1 MQEDSKA
8 NARHKRDKQKTNG
21 GQTQDKHKDTKYNG
35 LWWQRSPSAPKQTAN
50 IEQPITQLGEQKVS
64 DSIRNGSDKYALII
78 TTAPTQQ
85 IQFPMPWYSLWDH
98 WCRAA
103 ASCIC
108 LCLHARKKVLVMQI
122 TGVAITSLSE
132 QVQLTQRVDDMHA
145 ASRNYFASLK
155 HSHIFKSVPR
165 VRHG

>member
-1 MQEDSKA
+1 MNNHIGAKSR
-8 NARHKRDKQKTNG
+8 ARQSTATSTHKHVHAT
-21 GQTQDKHKDTKYNG
+21 
-35 LWWQRSPSAPKQTAN
+35 
-50 IEQPITQLGEQKVS
+50 
-64 DSIRNGSDKYALII
+64 GSDKYALII
-78 TTAPTQQ
+78 TTAPTRQ

-145 ASRNYFASLK
+145 ASRNYFASLE

-165 VRHG
+165 VRHGWREAKHF